1 MAFNP
6 IDTKNHSQEPVNHE
20 KKYIGG
26 VPKNAS
32 ERNDYGHGLAE
43 DQDVRILYFKDR
55 KTYVPAEPFRNEPP
69 EYVFDKEHEADDGI
83 PNFSSEPDFVSES
96 FPPPEAYLNDAPGLD
111 SITEVNFWD
120 SAPPQ
125 VDDIPPS
132 FEENF
137 DHIPLSNTSHHDSP
151 NETLPSSTNPNTQNY
166 SNNNVSHETSQ
177 NYNVNNRSNE
187 QVPPQKAKYNYA
199 KLESVPL
206 DFLLI
211 HMGAEPVD
219 GKKDSYIYLNQEIDI
234 QGQRWF
240 NYTFSR
246 GYEGA
251 ISLCK
256 ELIAIHDRVDP
267 FSNSRILGGKACR
280 YLEKVFSDYVKNYKK
295 EPPVFEKN
303 NNYKANTNNTTDVQ
317 IERPNL
323 ENLFSFIEFDYKKL
337 TPEEKNTYFTILEN
351 LSFDSVAKLFKMNVD
366 DNTLTIKNSTDKL
379 TVTLDDRTWI
389 AKIGRQ
395 EKFGI
400 GSLNLSAFLMAFEQN
415 ENPFD
420 KDVFKKYRIKASKFL
435 AEQIKDSDI
444 DKESFRLDTMEIDKN
459 DPSYLYIVP
468 YHRLD
473 KSEQEKYF
481 QGIENFPL
489 DRLAYM
495 LGATDYEDGKADQWK
510 FHETF
515 MTENVKIDV
524 AENQWKSWNS
534 DGGGTGAISL
544 MTYYLMARDGA
555 DFSVKSLRT
564 TYRFAAAKIIAKSM
578 TDSDITFERKGALK
592 SEVFTMPWILD
603 AKLPH
608 VKDYL
613 CEKRQ
618 LPEWVVQKQINAG
631 FLFAGYPAHWKEI
644 PKLKT
649 PEFMSNDLVWATFLT
664 ISGQA
669 AEMRGIAR
677 SDHNAKILA
686 KGSDKDLGGFL
697 TKAEPKYNEYTV
709 CSFEA
714 AIDSL
719 SYHAIYPGRIT
730 QSCMGTEYKLA
741 AKAAADILRVTA
753 VTTKH
758 SCCFD
763 NDYAGIKATVRY
775 LNHLKELMRDED
787 LYEEMEE
794 KQKSNPDFTVPYDLL
809 YKDFLAAYKNGRIN
823 MFELTVNDFKESLAQ
838 NKTFYFDVVEDKI
851 GLEAAKLFYEI
862 ASKNLGKD
870 VVKQAYD
877 KGQFKYMNI
886 LPTPKALES
895 NLVEITKQTLD
906 KLLSNHNYYLEMPDI
921 ESYLMKDGDEIFNGL
936 SDEEKLI
943 AMSKTKQVLTDF
955 YHEFEKQAGS
965 KLSSLVESG
974 SIVYERQTLFKD
986 WNEYLIYM
994 KTNKPEFAQMLKD
1007 REIEFAGYSAPN
1019 APKNKPG
1026 KIK

>member
-6 IDTKNHSQEPVNHE
+6 LDKKNQTKTPINKET
-20 KKYIGG
+20 KYIGG
-26 VPKNAS
+26 VPKNSS

-55 KTYVPAEPFRNEPP
+55 RAYVPAEPFKNEPP
-69 EYVFDKEHEADDGI
+69 EHIFDVENEKTTLSPDDADYI
-83 PNFSSEPDFVSES
+83 PDFASETY
-96 FPPPEAYLNDAPGLD
+96 PPDAYLNDAPGLD
-111 SITEVNFWD
+111 SISEVDFWE
-120 SAPPQ
+120 SSPPP
-125 VDDIPPS
+125 DDIPTS
-132 FEENF
+132 QEDFSN
-137 DHIPLSNTSHHDSP
+137 IPLSNTEPREEFD
-151 NETLPSSTNPNTQNY
+151 NY
-166 SNNNVSHETSQ
+166 YNVSHETLPVNNTNVEYRKEMDYRNEVKSQ
-177 NYNVNNRSNE
+177 NNVEKS
-187 QVPPQKAKYNYA
+187 PQKSKYNYA

-206 DFLLI
+206 DFLLR
-211 HMGAEPVD
+211 HVGAEPVQ
-219 GKKDSYIYLNQEIDI
+219 GKKDCFVYLNQEFDI

-240 NYTFSR
+240 NYTFNR

-256 ELIAIHDRVDP
+256 ELIAIYERIDS

-280 YLEKVFSDYVKNYKK
+280 YLEKAFADYVKTYKK

-303 NNYKANTNNTTDVQ
+303 NNYKTSNDYSDNV
-317 IERPNL
+317 ERPSL
-323 ENLFSFIEFDYKKL
+323 ENLISFFNFDYKKL
-337 TPEEKNTYFTILEN
+337 TQEEKNNYFTILEN
-351 LSFDSVAKLFKMNVD
+351 LHFESVASLFKLKFNDNVITASN
-366 DNTLTIKNSTDKL
+366 NTSKL
-379 TVTLDDRTWI
+379 TVNIDDRSWI

-395 EKFGI
+395 EKYGI
-400 GSLNLSAFLMAFEQN
+400 GTLNLSAFLMAFMEN
-415 ENPFD
+415 ENPLD
-420 KDVFKKYRIKASKFL
+420 KDTFKKYRLKASKDL
-435 AEQIKDSDI
+435 ASKIKDTDI
-444 DKESFRLDTMEIDKN
+444 DNEAFRLDTMEIDKN
-459 DPSYLYIVP
+459 DPSYIYVIP

-473 KSEQEKYF
+473 KDEQEKYF

-489 DRLAYM
+489 DRLASM
-495 LGATDYEDGKADQWK
+495 LGATDFEDGVADQWK

-515 MTENVKIDV
+515 MTENVSIDMN
-524 AENQWKSWNS
+524 ENRWKSWNS

-544 MTYYLMARDGA
+544 MAYYLMARDGV
-555 DFSVKSLRT
+555 DFFDKSARKN
-564 TYRFAAAKIIAKSM
+564 YRFNAAKMIAQHM
-578 TDSDITFERKGALK
+578 IDSDITFERKSNFK
-592 SEVFTMPWILD
+592 SEVFTMPYILD

-608 VKDYL
+608 IKEYL

-618 LPEWVVQKQINAG
+618 LPEWVVQKQINSG

-649 PEFMSNDLVWATFLT
+649 PEFMPNDLVWATFLT
-664 ISGQA
+664 VSGQA

-686 KGSDKDLGGFL
+686 KGSDKELGGFL

-741 AKAAADILRVTA
+741 AKAASDILRVTA
-753 VTTKH
+753 VKTKH

-763 NDYAGIKATVRY
+763 NDFAGIKATLRY
-775 LNHLKELMRDED
+775 FNHLKELMRDED
-787 LYEEMEE
+787 LFEEMQD
-794 KQKSNPDFTVPYDLL
+794 KQKSNPDFTIPDEIL
-809 YKDFLAAYKNGRIN
+809 YKDFITAYKDGRID
-823 MFELTVNDFKESLAQ
+823 MFELTIKDFKESLAL
-838 NKTFYFDVVEDKI
+838 NKIFYFDVIEDKI

-862 ASKNLGKD
+862 ASKALGKD
-870 VVKQAYD
+870 VVKQAYST
-877 KGQFKYMNI
+877 GQFKYMNI

-921 ESYLMKDGDEIFNGL
+921 ESYLTKDGDELFNGL
-936 SDEEKLI
+936 NDDEKLI

-955 YHEFEKQAGS
+955 YHEFEKQAGD
-965 KLSSLVESG
+965 KLPELLKTG
-974 SIVYERQTLFKD
+974 SVVYERQTLFKD
-986 WNEYLIYM
+986 WNEHLIYM
-994 KTNKPEFAQMLKD
+994 KKNNPEFAQMLKN
-1007 REIEFAGYSAPN
+1007 REIEFAHYSAPD